1 VPIRRFLAPKWLAA
15 HVFVLAAAVTM
26 VFLGRW
32 QLNVSESKHFSL
44 QNFGYALQWWAFSGF
59 TVVMW
64 IKILRDIARHDAE
77 DEAAAAALA
86 AGEEPPAPAVDETP
100 RAYRSYSMPQSTA
113 APHEAGD
120 SVHADYNAY
129 LTRLAQQGDQ

>member
-1 VPIRRFLAPKWLAA
+1 
-15 HVFVLAAAVTM
+15 
-26 VFLGRW
+26 
-32 QLNVSESKHFSL
+32 
-44 QNFGYALQWWAFSGF
+44 
-59 TVVMW
+59 MW

-77 DEAAAAALA
+77 DAAAAGVDGA
-86 AGEEPPAPAVDETP
+86 APAAVDETP

-113 APHEAGD
+113 AAHEAGD

>member
-1 VPIRRFLAPKWLAA
+1 VLIRRFLAPKWLAA
-15 HVFVLAAAVTM
+15 HVFVVAAAITM

-44 QNFGYALQWWAFSGF
+44 QNFGYALQWWAFSAF
-59 TVVMW
+59 TIVMW

-77 DEAAAAALA
+77 DDAADATGERAPAAA
-86 AGEEPPAPAVDETP
+86 EEAP

-129 LTRLAQQGDQ
+129 LTRLAQQGAQ